1 MWSLIKRYRELL
13 LVGALLLYPFATFLA
28 RGQSSREPNM
38 IDRAVLAVAS
48 PLQRAFGW
56 TLNLGTGAWAR
67 YVDLR
72 GVEEVNQHLR
82 AQNLELTARLN
93 ELQEAELENAR
104 LRSLVGFAQAR
115 EGEEIAARI
124 IGVNPV
130 STLLSVRLDRGSDH
144 GVQRGASVVTA
155 EGVVGRVVRVT
166 GAYADVV
173 LVTDPN
179 ARTAVRVQRSR
190 ARAVAAGMG
199 GDRPL
204 QLENL
209 LRTEDVEV
217 GDTLITSGTDG
228 VFPPGLVVGR
238 AVELQRRATG
248 MFQSAEVV
256 PAVDM
261 TRLEEVLVLPAVE
274 WRRPAPSASAVEG
287 GVAGARDGGR

>member
-1 MWSLIKRYRELL
+1 MWSLIKRYRELIV
-13 LVGALLLYPFATFLA
+13 VGALLLYPFATFLA
-28 RGQSSREPNM
+28 RGQSPREPNL
-38 IDRAVLAVAS
+38 IDRSVLAVAS

-56 TLNLGTGAWAR
+56 TLGLGTGSWNR

-72 GVEEVNQHLR
+72 GMAELNDQLKTE
-82 AQNLELTARLN
+82 NLTLTARVN
-93 ELQEAELENAR
+93 ALQEAELENAR
-104 LRSLVGFAQAR
+104 LRGLLGYVEERTGA
-115 EGEEIAARI
+115 EIAARV

-130 STLLSVRLDRGSDH
+130 STFLSVRLDRGGDH
-144 GVQRGASVVTA
+144 GVLRGASVVTP

-166 GAYADVV
+166 GSYSDVV

-204 QLENL
+204 LLENL
-209 LRTEDVEV
+209 LRTEDIEV

-238 AVELQRRATG
+238 TVELQKRATG
-248 MFQSAEVV
+248 MFQSADVV

-261 TRLEEVLVLPAVE
+261 TRLEVGLVLPPVE
-274 WRRPAPSASAVEG
+274 WNRPAA
-287 GVAGARDGGR
+287 GVAGAQDGGR